1 MCPLSD
7 RDCALW
13 GLDTKTV
20 QRRRLTFWS
29 MAATEIFFAL
39 HTGRPPS
46 CSLSYVDCEF
56 PIYDGQNSTKDEA
69 ATQLFKLWHF
79 RSLKEWIIPAC
90 QHMMAVPGP
99 NYQSLL
105 ALERKMLQ
113 ETPPSFEFLTDPDTS
128 GRPSREAR
136 SYIMSLLRVNTMMY
150 IHRSFFAQAIL
161 DKPDNPFLS
170 PYAHSYLT
178 AYRCAST
185 QLSVSLHFY
194 NKCPLFFQRLTP
206 FWTNAFTAALIVG
219 FVVSRTPHVWLAKTA
234 FVDFGNAMAFF
245 ESVASKNARA
255 CKSLMILRKLKDK
268 AYSTYSQSQERIH
281 LTDDLAVF
289 GGRASVIPVQTQP
302 DVQLDLSEQ
311 YPSAPLEFDVSPV
324 ASETGTDG
332 DTMPLFPEIVSLQ
345 LDPTVGVQPELQA
358 QGTWL
363 SEQEDLAPGLYP
375 IENVAAQMSV
385 PDGFADDIGSADG
398 LPEYGQSA
406 GEGVMEGQWASLLR
420 DAGLLEPSQGY
431 YTNF

>member
-1 MCPLSD
+1 MDFTLPPNNPEAAKYSQLGRAALSLRSVAENPQIETIQTLALLGGYRHMAGGKACID
-7 RDCALW
+7 SAWSYASFSIKLAQSVSISLFNRWYRDCALW

-206 FWTNAFTAALIVG
+206 FWTNAFTAA
-219 FVVSRTPHVWLAKTA
+219 VS
-234 FVDFGNAMAFF
+234 
-245 ESVASKNARA
+245 
-255 CKSLMILRKLKDK
+255 
-268 AYSTYSQSQERIH
+268 
-281 LTDDLAVF
+281 
-289 GGRASVIPVQTQP
+289 
-302 DVQLDLSEQ
+302 
-311 YPSAPLEFDVSPV
+311 
-324 ASETGTDG
+324 
-332 DTMPLFPEIVSLQ
+332 
-345 LDPTVGVQPELQA
+345 
-358 QGTWL
+358 
-363 SEQEDLAPGLYP
+363 
-375 IENVAAQMSV
+375 
-385 PDGFADDIGSADG
+385 
-398 LPEYGQSA
+398 
-406 GEGVMEGQWASLLR
+406 
-420 DAGLLEPSQGY
+420 
-431 YTNF
+431 